1 MTNLLSNADDILAIQ
16 DREYVDIEVPQWGLT
31 VRIATMS
38 GADRDKWEL
47 SMMQTDASSER
58 GLKLN
63 MDAYSRA
70 GLIALCLVDEKFN
83 RIFDTPK
90 KVEALSQKSAAVLDV
105 LYEASQR
112 INGITDADI
121 DDLEKNSVAVQ
132 NGDSGSD

>member
-1 MTNLLSNADDILAIQ
+1 MTKLLSSADDILAIQ
-16 DREYVDIEVPQWGLT
+16 DREYEDIEVKQWGLT

-58 GLKLN
+58 GFKLN

-70 GLIALCLVDEKFN
+70 GLIALCLVDESFN
-83 RIFDTPK
+83 RIFDTK
-90 KVEALSQKSAAVLDV
+90 EKIESLSQKSAAVLDV